1 MLRMCMPGFVAFW
14 TSRWGSRTL
23 GGRSVVSGGRR
34 RLGLA
39 GGGIVLA
46 WGGRPVGSREEAKKR
61 RTRSSQTTRVIDC
74 GVEESE
80 LRKEGGRGVVIFGC
94 AKNHE
99 QVARA
104 YRGMEPWVGLFAGDG
119 WVFGV
124 STGLQGYRAK
134 YPHIHRSIDPSIH
147 RSIDPH
153 IHRSIDP
160 SIHRSIDPSIHR
172 SIDPLGHWAIGP
184 LGHWAPP
191 RFRPKAKPSRLY
203 LIPQPSQTSPSIRNP
218 TLSEPKHL
226 SRPSLLRFFA

>member
-104 YRGMEPWVGLFAGDG
+104 YRGMEPWVGLSLGTDG
-119 WVFGV
+119 FLESPQGYRA
-124 STGLQGYRAK
+124 TGLQGYK
-134 YPHIHRSIDPSIH
+134 STYPSIH
-147 RSIDPH
+147 RSID
-153 IHRSIDP
+153 
-160 SIHRSIDPSIHR
+160 
-172 SIDPLGHWAIGP
+172 P

-226 SRPSLLRFFA
+226 SRPSLLRVN

>member
-1 MLRMCMPGFVAFW
+1 MCMPGFVAFW

-134 YPHIHRSIDPSIH
+134 YPHIHRSITPLGH
-147 RSIDPH
+147 WATG
-153 IHRSIDP
+153 
-160 SIHRSIDPSIHR
+160 
-172 SIDPLGHWAIGP
+172 PLGHWAIGP
-184 LGHWAPP
+184 LGPP
-191 RFRPKAKPSRLY
+191 EVSAEGQTEPALSHPPALANQPLNPKPHTLRT
-203 LIPQPSQTSPSIRNP
+203 QTPFASFAS
-218 TLSEPKHL
+218 
-226 SRPSLLRFFA
+226 SLLRVN